1 MSRAGLARSVA
12 LAAIVAAC
20 GGGRATP
27 HDPVAPAPAVALDA
41 GVDAGPDVEM
51 LADLADGLAETLA
64 TMAELTA
71 TAPDCATMA
80 INLERLFD
88 QASPLFDLARAQ
100 ASDPAAA
107 RLLTAAMD
115 ARAAEVGPRVERI
128 SRGLARCQ
136 RDPAV
141 AAAMARMPTF

>member
-1 MSRAGLARSVA
+1 VTGARSTRTLA
-12 LAAIVAAC
+12 LALALAAC
-20 GGGRATP
+20 GGGRAAP
-27 HDPVAPAPAVALDA
+27 HDPATQSPTTAADA
-41 GVDAGPDVEM
+41 GVDAGPDVAM
-51 LADLADGLAETLA
+51 LAELADGLAETLA
-64 TMAELTA
+64 TMAELT
-71 TAPDCATMA
+71 TSAPDCATMA